1 MSSDWA
7 VSALRW
13 WEEAGVDTIVGETAR
28 DWLNPAAKA
37 PAPPAPAEA
46 AAAVHL
52 PDDLKAFQQWLLA
65 TDQLPNAVAASP
77 RLAPTGDPSSDLM
90 MLIDMPAVEDVA
102 AGALLAGEVG
112 EMFDRMLGRME
123 RSRDSIYLASL
134 SPARAATG
142 RLTPNDAAKLAEI
155 ARHHIA
161 LVAPK
166 ALLLF
171 GDLCSQALL
180 GTSVAGARERWHEV
194 DTPRGK
200 VRTIATFH
208 PHYLHRQPNS
218 RKMAWEDLQ
227 MLMEG
232 LKP

>member
-13 WEEAGVDTIVGETAR
+13 WEEAGVDVIVGETAR
-28 DWLNPAAKA
+28 DWLNPVAKAAA
-37 PAPPAPAEA
+37 PAPTAEP

-52 PDDLKAFQQWLLA
+52 PDDLSAFQHWLLT
-65 TDQLPNAVAASP
+65 TDQLPAAIASSS
-77 RLAPTGDPSSDLM
+77 RIGPTGNPSSELM
-90 MLIDMPAVEDVA
+90 MLIDMPAAEDVA

-112 EMFDRMLGRME
+112 EMFDRMLARMG
-123 RSRDSIYLASL
+123 RSRENIYLASL

-142 RLTPNDAAKLAEI
+142 RLAPKDASRLAEI

-161 LVAPK
+161 LISPK
-166 ALLLF
+166 ALLVF

-180 GTSVAGARERWHEV
+180 GTAVSGARERWHEV
-194 DTPRGK
+194 DTPHGK

-227 MLMEG
+227 TLMEG